1 MVRYVER
8 SVERRVSGEGWRV
21 SGELVERGGGLVES
35 AVESS
40 GESSGE
46 LVER

>member
-1 MVRYVER
+1 MER
-8 SVERRVSGEGWRV
+8 G
-21 SGELVERGGGLVES
+21 GELVER

-46 LVER
+46 LVERGGEVDES